1 MPLIFRTCTPGI
13 NIFSL
18 DQKAPNS
25 REYDEV
31 RQSVVIL
38 LGTLAKHLDK
48 DDPKIKPIVAKLT
61 ETLSTPSQAVS
72 QKTVIMFR
80 KRRRY

>member
-1 MPLIFRTCTPGI
+1 MIAKHDVVNSCLLLLV
-13 NIFSL
+13 SL
-18 DQKAPNS
+18 LLAGFDVSQAPNS

-72 QKTVIMFR
+72 VAW
-80 KRRRY
+80 